1 MHCVFAQVQEE
12 GDEGAEVGEQ
22 GGVPAIDV
30 PMIED
35 VGRMVLEGL
44 ESGDLRLRLRLPTRD
59 PGGSLTSPTKSALP
73 GVRIATRLSRR

>member
-44 ESGDLRLRLRLPTRD
+44 E
-59 PGGSLTSPTKSALP
+59 
-73 GVRIATRLSRR
+73 